1 MDTDQLMAF
10 DRIVR
15 EGSFSRAAQ
24 VLDISQPTIS
34 ARIRALEAAVGGAL
48 FVRGGR
54 RLALTEVGE
63 SFLPY
68 AQRALAVV
76 EEGREA
82 ARLTREGQRGRLT
95 LGVIESLTGG
105 FLASA
110 VARFQR
116 EHVQVELF
124 IRAGHTDQI
133 VEMLDDGVVKLGL
146 ITWPFWGSD
155 LEPLLR
161 FREPLVLVVP
171 ARHALSQRGTAE
183 LAEVAR
189 VGAPLLHVRWGPSAR
204 GLMARLAELDAVP
217 IEVPIDT
224 ARQMVLSGVGAAFLT
239 QTLVAKELAD
249 GRLAQV
255 TVPDLPSLYRD
266 SALVKLVRGT
276 IPSVAEG
283 FVKAIREEAG
293 DLLLM

>member
-1 MDTDQLMAF
+1 MDTEQLLAF

-24 VLDISQPTIS
+24 VLDLSQPTIS
-34 ARIRALEAAVGGAL
+34 ARIRTLEEMLGGPL

-54 RLALTEVGE
+54 RLALTELGE

-68 AQRALAVV
+68 ARRALAVV

-95 LGVIESLTGG
+95 MGVIESLTGG

-110 VARFQR
+110 LARFQR
-116 EHVQVELF
+116 EHAQVELF
-124 IRAGHTDQI
+124 IRAGHSDQI

-146 ITWPFWGSD
+146 ITWPFWGID

-171 ARHALSQRGTAE
+171 AKHALARRGTAE
-183 LAEVAR
+183 LEEVAR

-204 GLMARLAELDAVP
+204 GLMTRLAELNEVA

-224 ARQMVLSGVGAAFLT
+224 ARQMVLSGVGTAFLT
-239 QTLVAKELAD
+239 ETLVAKELAD
-249 GRLAQV
+249 GRLARV
-255 TVPDLPSLYRD
+255 TVTDLPPLHRD
-266 SALVKLVRGT
+266 SALVKRARGT
-276 IPSVAEG
+276 LTSVADE
-283 FVKAIREEAG
+283 FVKALREEAG
-293 DLLLM
+293 NLLLL